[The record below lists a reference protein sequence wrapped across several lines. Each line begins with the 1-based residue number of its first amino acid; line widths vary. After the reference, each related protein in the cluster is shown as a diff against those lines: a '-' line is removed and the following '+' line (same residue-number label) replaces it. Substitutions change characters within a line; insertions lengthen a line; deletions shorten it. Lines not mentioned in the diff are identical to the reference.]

1 MTAALN
7 ADASIHNKE
16 LPHDVEVSVNFGE
29 YANPSFESQVETIGK
44 ARNYVIMSIET
55 SVEEL
60 YGDSKDEDWKAE
72 EVERIKAELGIAT
85 VEETSELNDVNPIGF

>member
-1 MTAALN
+1 LYN
-7 ADASIHNKE
+7 GFCI
-16 LPHDVEVSVNFGE
+16 VNVLAVVTCDFKTV
-29 YANPSFESQVETIGK
+29 A
-44 ARNYVIMSIET
+44 

-85 VEETSELNDVNPIGF
+85 VEETSELNDVKPIGF